1 MTTSKPLVV
10 GGWLADHEGVGYY
23 RIRVPLDALERRG
36 HSVEYRG
43 DMRWRHGKRPANHI
57 LLGQRVSNADSSLHW
72 QRARGE
78 VRRVF
83 EVDDDLLN
91 VEPTSV
97 TARLFYGNPAVRAR
111 LLGNIRSA
119 EAVTVSTDYLA
130 KVISAEYGV
139 TAPIHVLPNCLE
151 RGVFDLPPVD
161 QGGPVSVGWYGS
173 GTHRGDFEQ
182 LRRPVGRWLANHPEI
197 PLVMGGVDYGHLL
210 DREADT
216 RPWRSIWRDPG
227 AYMAGID
234 VSIGLAPL
242 SNTQFNR
249 CKSPLKALEYGA
261 RGIPVIASDVEP
273 YRGFVQHGV
282 TGFLVEH
289 EREWAEYLDLLVRDG
304 ELRARMGA
312 AGRAEAKNWIIDD
325 RAELWERAYRGDEG

>member
-1 MTTSKPLVV
+1 MTTSKPLVI

-36 HSVEYRG
+36 HRPEYRG
-43 DMRWRHGKRPANHI
+43 DMRWRHGKRPSNHV
-57 LLGQRVSNADSSLHW
+57 LVGQRVSNEDSSLHW
-72 QRARGE
+72 RASRGE

-83 EVDDDLLN
+83 EIDDDLLN

-97 TARLFYGNPAVRAR
+97 TARMFYASPGVRGR
-111 LLGNIRSA
+111 LLENIRSA
-119 EAVTVSTDYLA
+119 DAVTVSTPYLA
-130 KVISAEYGV
+130 KVIGSEYGV
-139 TAPIHVLPNCLE
+139 EAPIHVLPNCLE
-151 RGVFDLPPVD
+151 QAVLDLPAVNQDAPVL
-161 QGGPVSVGWYGS
+161 VGWYGS

-182 LRRPVGRWLANHPEI
+182 LRHPVGRWLANHPEV
-197 PLVMGGVDYGHLL
+197 PLVMGGIDYGHLL
-210 DREADT
+210 GRDAYT
-216 RPWRSIWRDPG
+216 RPWRPIWREPTR
-227 AYMAGID
+227 YMAGID

-242 SNTQFNR
+242 ANTQFNR

-289 EREWAEYLDLLVRDG
+289 EREWAEYLELLARDG

-312 AGRAEAKNWIIDD
+312 AGREQAQRWLIDD
-325 RAELWERAYRGDEG
+325 HAHLWERAYRGDEG